1 MAFNRKLI
9 LQRAADARAVAAVNA
24 ALTPKDEEEDDP
36 LPSPAPVRKPTT
48 KTRKDPLFRP
58 KPTERLELW
67 APTSLFGIPV
77 TLANGRVSNYASGT
91 PCVCITPPRSM
102 WKGKEMMMDIRIDD
116 GDGPIEGWIRAAHAR
131 WAPRQTG

>member
-48 KTRKDPLFRP
+48 RKDPLFRP

-77 TLANGRVSNYASGT
+77 TLASGRVSNYASGT
-91 PCVCITPPRSM
+91 PCVCLTPPRSM

-116 GDGPIEGWIRAAHAR
+116 GDGPTEGWIRAAHAR

>member
-24 ALTPKDEEEDDP
+24 ALTTKDEEEDDP

-116 GDGPIEGWIRAAHAR
+116 ADGPIEGWIRAAHAR
-131 WAPRQTG
+131 WAPRQGG

>member
-91 PCVCITPPRSM
+91 PCVCLTPPRSM
-102 WKGKEMMMDIRIDD
+102 WSGKAMMMDIRIDD
-116 GDGPIEGWIRAAHAR
+116 ADGPIEGWIRAAHAR

>member
-9 LQRAADARAVAAVNA
+9 LQRAADARAVTAVNA
-24 ALTPKDEEEDDP
+24 ALAPKDDEEDDP
-36 LPSPAPVRKPTT
+36 LPAPTPARKPTT

-91 PCVCITPPRSM
+91 PCVCLTPPRSM
-102 WKGKEMMMDIRIDD
+102 WKGEEMMMDIRIDD
-116 GDGPIEGWIRAAHAR
+116 ADGPIEGWIRAAHAR
-131 WAPRQTG
+131 WAPRQAG